1 METSKQM
8 NAAVLKGCCVRM
20 NLSTSLRG
28 SLEVEERSRGNI
40 CSFVEPAAVEPGRG
54 KRRAQLQTEAS
65 ASQIAPA
72 SVSCPPQTSRAQNKR
87 KKKLISPPNPPSPTL
102 IIHDVTSTSLFLLLF
117 LDFFSSPLHLL
128 TPHCFLNINR

>member
-20 NLSTSLRG
+20 NLSTSSRG

-72 SVSCPPQTSRAQNKR
+72 SVSCPPQTSRTQNKR
-87 KKKLISPPNPPSPTL
+87 KKNLISPPNAPSPTL
-102 IIHDVTSTSLFLLLF
+102 IIHDVTSTSLFLF
-117 LDFFSSPLHLL
+117 FFSRFFSLPLAP
-128 TPHCFLNINR
+128 PHPSLFPKH